1 VYSSN
6 LPDNLPQLWV
16 DKRALKRV
24 QLNILT
30 NAIKFPSE
38 GGTERAPGDIGDC
51 CGS

>member
-30 NAIKFPSE
+30 NAIKFSSE
-38 GGTERAPGDIGDC
+38 GGKAALSAHPVT
-51 CGS
+51 